1 MATRFYYDLDGLN
14 PNVTDIYHPSDFFT
28 QADIEAGRVTIDRV
42 QQRRDSYQA
51 GNEIYAGYAQ
61 VDYYPIASL
70 LVNVGLRLES
80 SKQWVNYY
88 TDGGQAARSELNKND
103 LFPALNLKYEMPKEN
118 NLRFSFSRTVTRPSF
133 IEMAPFLYQESY
145 GSAQIRGNADLQNGY
160 NYNLDLRY
168 EQFWT
173 NGDMF
178 SVTGYYKY
186 LNDPIER
193 IQTLAGGATVH
204 SFQNAD
210 NGLAMGLEVEF
221 RKEIAK
227 DLKVGANGSF
237 MYTDVKL
244 PEGGAYTNNQRAL
257 QGASPYLVNADL
269 TYAPNF
275 GNDRQLSVALLYNLQ
290 GPRIHSVGISG
301 LGDVKQQP
309 VHTLNLAASYQINSR
324 LSVKLQVD
332 DILNRDVVFE
342 QEVPSLNQNV
352 EVERFKNG
360 AGFEIGISYNL

>member
-1 MATRFYYDLDGLN
+1 
-14 PNVTDIYHPSDFFT
+14 
-28 QADIEAGRVTIDRV
+28 
-42 QQRRDSYQA
+42 
-51 GNEIYAGYAQ
+51 
-61 VDYYPIASL
+61 
-70 LVNVGLRLES
+70 
-80 SKQWVNYY
+80 
-88 TDGGQAARSELNKND
+88 
-103 LFPALNLKYEMPKEN
+103 
-118 NLRFSFSRTVTRPSF
+118 
-133 IEMAPFLYQESY
+133 
-145 GSAQIRGNADLQNGY
+145 
-160 NYNLDLRY
+160 
-168 EQFWT
+168 
-173 NGDMF
+173 
-178 SVTGYYKY
+178 
-186 LNDPIER
+186 
-193 IQTLAGGATVH
+193 
-204 SFQNAD
+204 
-210 NGLAMGLEVEF
+210 MGLEVEF